1 MSIVHRERQD
11 AEWAIK
17 TVRDLT
23 KKGNVNKKELLSH
36 IRKLPSHI
44 QSSGLAQT
52 LLFYRS
58 KSEDLAKKL
67 AHELLGTD
75 NVTDAVHKL
84 VQDTATFRTKTRRAL
99 TIAQWLKRVAEVELK
114 GDAQEQGNASRG
126 GQT

>member
-17 TVRDLT
+17 TVRELA
-23 KKGNVNKKELLSH
+23 KKSNKKELLSQ

-52 LLFYRS
+52 LLFYHS
-58 KSEDLAKKL
+58 KSQDLARKL

-99 TIAQWLKRVAEVELK
+99 TIAQWLKRVAEVELEEDGREK
-114 GDAQEQGNASRG
+114 GTTSRG